1 MTLATRI
8 LLAAVA
14 LLALL
19 QLVPV
24 RRTNPEA
31 TAPIDAPPEVAR
43 IIEAKCYDCH
53 SNETRWPFYAYVAP
67 VSWFVVHD
75 VSEGRE
81 HLNFSEWAGYSDRKQ
96 RRLIEEICEEIADG
110 NMPLRSYRLI
120 HPGARVTDAQLE
132 TLRGWA
138 ESRFG
143 AEIVRSEDGSDDD

>member
-1 MTLATRI
+1 MTLAKRT
-8 LLAAVA
+8 LYAAAA

-19 QLVPV
+19 QAVPV

-43 IIEAKCYDCH
+43 IIEAMCYDCH
-53 SNETRWPFYAYVAP
+53 SNETRWPLYAYVAP

-96 RRLIEEICEEIADG
+96 RRLVEDICEEIAEG
-110 NMPLRSYRLI
+110 NMPLRGYLLI
-120 HPGARVTDAQLE
+120 HPGARVTEAQLE
-132 TLRGWA
+132 TLRRWA
-138 ESRFG
+138 ESDFG
-143 AEIVRSEDGSDDD
+143 AETVRSEGGRSED